1 MRKETPFY
9 LYQYILWKHLSYQYT
24 LRGNQQEYEK
34 SLHRNE
40 LNNLNTGV

>member
-9 LYQYILWKHLSYQYT
+9 LYQYILWKHLSSRST
-24 LRGNQQEYEK
+24 LRGSQQEYEK